1 MTGRLLLQ
9 KYSDWSIVLLEY
21 FNAKRRFGFILNS
34 SRNLYKMLWKEDVS
48 VVSMSMKTWDRFVG
62 AFDSMNLQTFGIA
75 EDPYCLYGDFFG
87 RACIIHE
94 KMEDNDV
101 FMVNGKGD
109 AIVMKI
115 VENQLDFS

>member
-1 MTGRLLLQ
+1 MTDRLLLQ
-9 KYSDWSIVLLEY
+9 KYSDWSIVLMES

-34 SRNLYKMLWKEDVS
+34 SRNLYKMLLKEDVS
-48 VVSMSMKTWDRFVG
+48 VVSMSTKTWNRLVG
-62 AFDSMNLQTFGIA
+62 AFYSMPSFGIA
-75 EDPYCLYGDFFG
+75 EDPYYLYGDFFG

-94 KMEDNDV
+94 EMDENEV

-115 VENQLDFS
+115 M

>member
-1 MTGRLLLQ
+1 MTDRLLLQ
-9 KYSDWSIVLLEY
+9 KYSDWSIVLMES
-21 FNAKRRFGFILNS
+21 FNAKRRFGFVLNS

-48 VVSMSMKTWDRFVG
+48 VVSMSTKTWDRFVG
-62 AFDSMNLQTFGIA
+62 AFDSIVFPLFGNE
-75 EDPYCLYGDFFG
+75 EDPYYLYGDFFG

-94 KMEDNDV
+94 EMDENEV

-115 VENQLDFS
+115 M

>member
-1 MTGRLLLQ
+1 MKDRLLLQ
-9 KYSDWSIVLLEY
+9 KYSDWSIVLMES

-48 VVSMSMKTWDRFVG
+48 VVSMSMKTWDRFVS
-62 AFDSMNLQTFGIA
+62 AFDSIVMPLFGIE
-75 EDPYCLYGDFFG
+75 EDPYYLYGDFFG
-87 RACIIHE
+87 RACIIHNE
-94 KMEDNDV
+94 MDDNEV

-115 VENQLDFS
+115 VGIEE

>member
-1 MTGRLLLQ
+1 MTDRLLLQ
-9 KYSDWSIVLLEY
+9 KYSDWSIVLMES

-34 SRNLYKMLWKEDVS
+34 SRNLYKMLLKEDVS
-48 VVSMSMKTWDRFVG
+48 IVTMSTKTWNRFVG
-62 AFDSMNLQTFGIA
+62 AFYSMPAFGIA
-75 EDPYCLYGDFFG
+75 EDPDYLYGDFFG

-94 KMEDNDV
+94 EMDDNEV

-115 VENQLDFS
+115 M